1 MAKGYW
7 YPSLG
12 DYGLFEDKWFGEL
25 RAQSHGSTKVTMV
38 ASNGVKL
45 TVVGTGL
52 KVNSDGEPISG
63 TIKSITFSTRTGDK
77 LNEFTGLNVK
87 ASELHQST
95 ANFGWEGLRML
106 VLKGDDTLTGSSK
119 SDMLYGYG
127 GDDTLKGGNGHDRLY
142 GYDGSDKL
150 YGDAGDDWLIGIN
163 GNDRLSGGS
172 GNDMLNGGMGSD
184 TLTGGSGA
192 DLFLFVVPEESTVGK
207 TGRDTIADFS
217 RSQHDRIQLDVFD
230 ADVKKT
236 GDQDFKF
243 VGTSAFTAA
252 GQIRYEKSGGDTY
265 VYGNIDSDKTAEFAF
280 VLDLSISLKASDF
293 IL

>member
-1 MAKGYW
+1 MAKGTW
-7 YPSLG
+7 YSSLG

-25 RAQSHGSTKVTMV
+25 RAHSHSSTKVTMV

-45 TVVGTGL
+45 SIVGTGL
-52 KVNSDGEPISG
+52 KVNSDGEPVSG
-63 TIKSITFSTRTGDK
+63 TIKSITFLTRSGDK

-87 ASELHQST
+87 ASEMHQST
-95 ANFGWEGLRML
+95 ANFGWEGMRIL

-119 SDMLYGYG
+119 SDTLYGYG
-127 GDDTLKGGNGHDRLY
+127 GHDTLKGGNGHDRVY
-142 GYDGSDKL
+142 GYDGNDKL
-150 YGDAGDDWLIGIN
+150 NGDAGDDWLIGGN
-163 GNDRLSGGS
+163 GTDTLKGGT
-172 GNDMLNGGMGSD
+172 GNDMLNGGMSRD

-207 TGRDTIADFS
+207 AGRDIITDFS
-217 RSQHDRIQLDVFD
+217 RSQRDKIQLDVMD
-230 ADVKKT
+230 ADVKKS
-236 GDQDFKF
+236 GDQDFTF
-243 VGTSAFTAA
+243 IGTKAFTAA
-252 GQIRYEKSGGDTY
+252 GQIRYEKSGGDTI

>member
-1 MAKGYW
+1 MAKGTW
-7 YPSLG
+7 YSSLG

-25 RAQSHGSTKVTMV
+25 RAHSHSSTKVTMV

-45 TVVGTGL
+45 SIVGTGL
-52 KVNSDGEPISG
+52 KVNSDGEPVSG
-63 TIKSITFSTRTGDK
+63 TIKSITFLTRSGDK

-87 ASELHQST
+87 ASEMHQST
-95 ANFGWEGLRML
+95 ANFGWEGMRIL

-119 SDMLYGYG
+119 SDTLYGYG
-127 GDDTLKGGNGHDRLY
+127 GHDTLKGGNGHDRVY
-142 GYDGSDKL
+142 GYDGNDKL
-150 YGDAGDDWLIGIN
+150 NGDAGDDWLIGGN
-163 GNDRLSGGS
+163 GTDTLKGGT
-172 GNDMLNGGMGSD
+172 GNDMLNGGMGRD

-207 TGRDTIADFS
+207 SGRDIITDFS
-217 RSQHDRIQLDVFD
+217 RSQRDKIQLDVMD
-230 ADVKKT
+230 ADVKKS
-236 GDQDFKF
+236 GDQDFTF
-243 VGTSAFTAA
+243 IGTKAFTAA
-252 GQIRYEKSGGDTY
+252 GQIRYEKSGGDTI

>member
-1 MAKGYW
+1 MAKGTW
-7 YPSLG
+7 YSSLG

-25 RAQSHGSTKVTMV
+25 RAHSHSSTKVTMV

-45 TVVGTGL
+45 SIVGTGL
-52 KVNSDGEPISG
+52 KVNSDGEPVSG
-63 TIKSITFSTRTGDK
+63 TIKSITFLTRSGDK

-87 ASELHQST
+87 ASEMHQST
-95 ANFGWEGLRML
+95 ANFGWEGMRIL

-119 SDMLYGYG
+119 SDTLYGYG
-127 GDDTLKGGNGHDRLY
+127 GHDTLKGGNGHDRVY
-142 GYDGSDKL
+142 GYDGNDKL
-150 YGDAGDDWLIGIN
+150 NGDAGDDWLIGGN
-163 GNDRLSGGS
+163 GTDTLKGGT
-172 GNDMLNGGMGSD
+172 GNDMLNGGMSRD

-207 TGRDTIADFS
+207 AGRDIITDFS
-217 RSQHDRIQLDVFD
+217 RSQRDKIQLDVMD
-230 ADVKKT
+230 ADVKKS
-236 GDQDFKF
+236 GDQDFTF
-243 VGTSAFTAA
+243 IGTKAFTAA
-252 GQIRYEKSGGDTY
+252 GQIRYEKIGGDTI

>member
-1 MAKGYW
+1 MAKGTW
-7 YPSLG
+7 YSSLG

-25 RAQSHGSTKVTMV
+25 RAHSHSSTKVTMV

-45 TVVGTGL
+45 SIVGTGL
-52 KVNSDGEPISG
+52 KVNSDGEPVSG
-63 TIKSITFSTRTGDK
+63 TIKSITFLTRSGDK

-87 ASELHQST
+87 ASEMHQST
-95 ANFGWEGLRML
+95 ANFGWEGMRIL

-119 SDMLYGYG
+119 SDTLYGYG
-127 GDDTLKGGNGHDRLY
+127 GHDTLKGGNGHDRVY
-142 GYDGSDKL
+142 GYDGNDKL
-150 YGDAGDDWLIGIN
+150 NGDAGDDWLIGGN
-163 GNDRLSGGS
+163 GTDTLKGGT
-172 GNDMLNGGMGSD
+172 GNDMLNGGMGRD

-207 TGRDTIADFS
+207 AGRDIITDFS
-217 RSQHDRIQLDVFD
+217 RSQRDKIQLDVMD
-230 ADVKKT
+230 ADVKKS
-236 GDQDFKF
+236 GDQDFTF
-243 VGTSAFTAA
+243 IGTKAFTAA
-252 GQIRYEKSGGDTY
+252 GQIRYEKIGGDTI